1 MNSMPRNIAEYIQA
15 SSRVARDK
23 EGLVLTL
30 HNPFRSRDVSHFEK
44 FREFHEK
51 LYYYVEPI
59 SITPFSHKSV
69 DKYLPLFLGAYVRHL
84 YSNLT
89 DNTMANNIDKA
100 MTQRIEED
108 IKEYFEGRLRK
119 TQELSGIEREL
130 LTPELLKYISSMVHE
145 MLEQWIEKKEDSQ
158 QLVYTKNRYTRNQ
171 QATPLYSSTD
181 DYDEIRQQ
189 NKWKVPTALRILEPE
204 AVIHI
209 IK

>member
-1 MNSMPRNIAEYIQA
+1 M
-15 SSRVARDK
+15 
-23 EGLVLTL
+23 LTL

-69 DKYLPLFLGAYVRHL
+69 EKYLPLFIGAYVRHL
-84 YSNLT
+84 YPTLA
-89 DNTMANNIDKA
+89 DNKSAGNID
-100 MTQRIEED
+100 
-108 IKEYFEGRLRK
+108 
-119 TQELSGIEREL
+119 
-130 LTPELLKYISSMVHE
+130 MVKIGE
-145 MLEQWIEKKEDSQ
+145 IEQWIKKKEESQ
-158 QLVYTKNRYTRNQ
+158 DLVYIKNRLGRDQ
-171 QATPLYSSTD
+171 QATPLYSSTE